1 MASSYM
7 KRLYANDRFIIHQD
21 TDCWTSE
28 LIHCV
33 GLECILE
40 VLHGTQ
46 VLEDLRLIKDCKP
59 ASVSNW
65 SFDENCHFCC
75 LRREKVKDHVVA
87 LNKQIVES
95 GGKPLLGKDLSNI
108 SRLEWQSEEF
118 LNAVL
123 HRKEYTPRIP
133 DPHIPVVACKI
144 MQQMITRLTTFYTSK
159 TNCSQDSLENDENK
173 DQSLLKSISVMSTA
187 AASQTLVND
196 KVIMTDQDG
205 PLDLSMKKIKVENVE
220 QDGVLDLSTKKN
232 CNNGQTSLRNSYA
245 HVSTAAHLVKRG
257 SVDLSLARVRD
268 VQSASTL
275 EDFMSK
281 LCMHHQHQIVDA
293 LGFLQSEVK
302 TSSHSQA
309 PAPTLS
315 DREAITSCSRVSEI
329 QRSERTCSVD
339 TAGTQEQ
346 YVFRT
351 AKKESEEVL
360 NADVSVI
367 APKKP
372 EDLCETGAGSLLPST
387 RRAGIECENVDSTS
401 KSQRHFVMKKASS
414 DPLEAKQLSDSC
426 FQQEGTD
433 SEKTCPY
440 KAERRLPMCTAE
452 ADRARLSP
460 ENVDKCSP
468 AQSRDAVLKPS
479 TVERTSNGGF
489 PICPR
494 TARKS
499 RKSSGSFLRERN
511 GSSNYVVIDPDSHCD
526 LVFVKKTIT
535 ECQLQSHNRLHP
547 RQNARKS
554 TRGHKYV
561 EEYLELKTVRT
572 LARKSV
578 SDASGNCLA
587 LMPDV
592 HSSIAP
598 RQSFSK
604 PVSVPL
610 VSAPFTGDCV
620 KDVVQK
626 LSTEQMVDNE
636 MPGDVVKITSQGL
649 IVETSQTGK
658 TESHDQISHEPAGEQ
673 MELSVQQDVMMEAV
687 SCAPYTVQT
696 CNTDKDMPE
705 IKTSSVESVELIV
718 RTDECDSQIDHS
730 PKQLICDSESK
741 CQDESVDL
749 PLLSSVSP
757 NTTKDDSTNEL
768 NVEPRMADAATNN
781 EEDESLQEQV
791 LRENHE
797 TVNCF
802 QVPEENQGDSG
813 VSGVK
818 EVTTVEKCVEKMDME
833 KIDVAPPMNTPKDL
847 DAKTVLA
854 KQAVSSDRCLRSRGS
869 KGSVDTTKDSKCA
882 VEHVDLKM
890 TTHAN
895 VNSPETLLVKQPLK
909 SIETIVHSE
918 GEHDLKASDT
928 LESDAKPS
936 SSLDDHHQVKTRL
949 NRSSSPTAVEKDEPQ
964 NLQKNSEEL
973 PSDIPPEVVPEILSI
988 TSTDKSEKPHKLNN
1002 QNSEKMPLRSQKSE
1016 IELSVNKD
1024 TCSPIKKSSP
1034 SSESMLL
1041 RSRSNTERP
1050 LRSEL
1055 NNLIPAENLKKQVLV
1070 PSRNS
1075 SSTSEQATKSD
1086 VVASPSPSVM
1096 RMPLRNKS
1104 SSTIKQTK
1112 GSPVK
1117 TICQQPI
1124 SLQSSESSGHMPLRS
1139 SAEQLPHNKSVAV
1152 DAPTSPGRMSLRRG
1166 SLSSTEKP
1174 CGSATLLSRT
1184 TCPQKQPK
1192 ASVSSSVEHSPLKS
1206 KIKIENAEAR
1216 IQDSFNLSD
1225 ELLSVAG
1232 IQKNEPVLCRPPKFL
1247 EALRAKEHQQ
1257 LISNL
1262 NTKFDKMHKG
1272 WVQMDKEAQPVPKPK
1287 NKADRLK
1294 EIWKSKR
1301 RIRKSRPSEQ
1311 QKFSPVQMLFMKP
1324 FDLPSICRWFLQST
1338 ETQSLVI
1345 VKKVNTR
1352 LPSETQLCFH
1362 TSTAGPGSAHGIF
1375 PSLQAERLKK
1385 HLKKFAIASPVKN
1398 NPKNQR
1404 LISKALGQDI
1414 SVFKSKEKTEPK
1426 TATRISTKA
1435 QSLAGVTAAQ
1445 SPENLCAVTGSSKN
1459 PASARI
1465 IKKYSNMREKLQVKQ
1480 IKKHK
1485 EKTFRVTRLK
1495 PSIITKKAA
1504 KRKLPTHKESK
1515 SAIVQSVK
1523 SLNKKAKT
1531 NIAVKERTLKKTLS
1545 RKSGTPPKRS
1555 QPLGK
1560 VTKAEAERVSTSEKA
1575 KVKTGTDKTPQT
1587 KASGTKVDIKKSALH
1602 RGSNSLEAQSLDT
1615 DKKPLSLEDP
1625 VLTRS
1630 QRKMEST
1637 PSQIGSPKSSTK
1649 RSLEQCVTPAKRT
1662 RTSKP

>member
-1 MASSYM
+1 M

-40 VLHGTQ
+40 VLYGTQ
-46 VLEDLRLIKDCKP
+46 VLEDLRLLKDCKP

-95 GGKPLLGKDLSNI
+95 GGKPLLGKDSSNI
-108 SRLEWQSEEF
+108 SRLERQSEEF

-144 MQQMITRLTTFYTSK
+144 VQQMITRLTTFYTSK
-159 TNCSQDSLENDENK
+159 NHCSQDSLENDENK
-173 DQSLLKSISVMSTA
+173 DQSLLKSICVMSTA
-187 AASQTLVND
+187 TASQTLVND

-205 PLDLSMKKIKVENVE
+205 PLDLSMKKIKIENTE

-232 CNNGQTSLRNSYA
+232 CNNGHTSLRNSYA

-281 LCMHHQHQIVDA
+281 LCMHHQRQIVDA
-293 LGFLQSEVK
+293 LGFLQTEVK
-302 TSSHSQA
+302 TVASSSHSQA

-315 DREAITSCSRVSEI
+315 DRQAITGCSRVSEI
-329 QRSERTCSVD
+329 KQSERTCSVD
-339 TAGTQEQ
+339 AAGTEEQ

-360 NADVSVI
+360 NADVSSIV
-367 APKKP
+367 PEKP

-387 RRAGIECENVDSTS
+387 CRAGIECENVNSTS
-401 KSQRHFVMKKASS
+401 KSQRHLVMKKTSS
-414 DPLEAKQLSDSC
+414 DTLEAKQLSESC
-426 FQQEGTD
+426 FQQVGTD

-440 KAERRLPMCTAE
+440 KAERRLPVCTAE
-452 ADRARLSP
+452 PDLGP
-460 ENVDKCSP
+460 EYVDKRSP
-468 AQSRDAVLKPS
+468 AQNRDAVLKPS
-479 TVERTSNGGF
+479 TVERTSDVVF

-499 RKSSGSFLRERN
+499 RKASGSFLREKN
-511 GSSNYVVIDPDSHCD
+511 GSSSYVVIDPDSHCD

-535 ECQLQSHNRLHP
+535 ECQPPSRNRLHP

-572 LARKSV
+572 LAPKSV
-578 SDASGNCLA
+578 SDACLA
-587 LMPDV
+587 RIPDV
-592 HSSIAP
+592 HSSVAP

-610 VSAPFTGDCV
+610 MSAPFTGDCV

-626 LSTEQMVDNE
+626 LSTDEMIDNE
-636 MPGDVVKITSQGL
+636 MQGDVVKVTSHGL

-658 TESHDQISHEPAGEQ
+658 TESHDQIPHEPASEQ
-673 MELSVQQDVMMEAV
+673 MELSVQQDVIIEDV
-687 SCAPYTVQT
+687 SCDPYTVQT
-696 CNTDKDMPE
+696 CNTDKDMTE
-705 IKTSSVESVELIV
+705 VKNSSVESVELV
-718 RTDECDSQIDHS
+718 RTEECDSQIDHS
-730 PKQLICDSESK
+730 LKQLICASESE
-741 CQDESVDL
+741 CQDKSVDL

-768 NVEPRMADAATNN
+768 NVEPRKEDAVEMATNN
-781 EEDESLQEQV
+781 EVDKSLQEQV
-791 LRENHE
+791 PRDIEENHE
-797 TVNCF
+797 TVNCIKE
-802 QVPEENQGDSG
+802 PEANQGDSG
-813 VSGVK
+813 VSSVK
-818 EVTTVEKCVEKMDME
+818 EVSTVEKCVEKMVME
-833 KIDVAPPMNTPKDL
+833 KMNVAPPINTPKDL
-847 DAKTVLA
+847 HAKT
-854 KQAVSSDRCLRSRGS
+854 AVSSDRCLRSRDS

-882 VEHVDLKM
+882 IEHVDLKM

-895 VNSPETLLVKQPLK
+895 VDSPEPHLVKQPLK
-909 SIETIVHSE
+909 SIETIVHSK
-918 GEHDLKASDT
+918 GEHDLKPSDT
-928 LESDAKPS
+928 LDSDSKPS
-936 SSLDDHHQVKTRL
+936 SSHDDHNQVKTRL
-949 NRSSSPTAVEKDEPQ
+949 NQSSSPTAVENDEPQ
-964 NLQKNSEEL
+964 NLQKNGEEL
-973 PSDIPPEVVPEILSI
+973 PSVVPPEVVPEILSI
-988 TSTDKSEKPHKLNN
+988 TSTNKSEKPHKLNK
-1002 QNSEKMPLRSQKSE
+1002 QNSEKMPLRSQKSK

-1024 TCSPIKKSSP
+1024 ICSPIKKSSP

-1055 NNLIPAENLKKQVLV
+1055 NNLIPADNLKKQGLV
-1070 PSRNS
+1070 PFRNS

-1086 VVASPSPSVM
+1086 VVASSSPSVM

-1104 SSTIKQTK
+1104 SSTIKQTS

-1117 TICQQPI
+1117 RLICQQPI

-1139 SAEQLPHNKSVAV
+1139 SAEQLPSNKSVAV

-1166 SLSSTEKP
+1166 SISSTEKP

-1184 TCPQKQPK
+1184 TCPQRQPK
-1192 ASVSSSVEHSPLKS
+1192 ASVSSSVERSPLRS
-1206 KIKIENAEAR
+1206 KIKIENVEAQ

-1225 ELLSVAG
+1225 QLLSIAG
-1232 IQKNEPVLCRPPKFL
+1232 IQKTEPVLCRPPKFL
-1247 EALRAKEHQQ
+1247 EALRAREHQQ

-1362 TSTAGPGSAHGIF
+1362 TSTAGSGSAHGIF

-1414 SVFKSKEKTEPK
+1414 SVFRSKEKTEPK

-1445 SPENLCAVTGSSKN
+1445 STENLGAVTGSSKN

-1465 IKKYSNMREKLQVKQ
+1465 IKKYSNMREKLQVQQ
-1480 IKKHK
+1480 IKKRK

-1523 SLNKKAKT
+1523 SLSKKAKT
-1531 NIAVKERTLKKTLS
+1531 NSTVKERTLKKTLS
-1545 RKSGTPPKRS
+1545 RKSGTSPKKL

-1560 VTKAEAERVSTSEKA
+1560 VTKAEAERASTSEKV
-1575 KVKTGTDKTPQT
+1575 KGKTGTDKTKQT
-1587 KASGTKVDIKKSALH
+1587 KASGTKVDVKKSALH

-1615 DKKPLSLEDP
+1615 DMKPLSMEDP

-1649 RSLEQCVTPAKRT
+1649 RSLEQCVTPSKRT